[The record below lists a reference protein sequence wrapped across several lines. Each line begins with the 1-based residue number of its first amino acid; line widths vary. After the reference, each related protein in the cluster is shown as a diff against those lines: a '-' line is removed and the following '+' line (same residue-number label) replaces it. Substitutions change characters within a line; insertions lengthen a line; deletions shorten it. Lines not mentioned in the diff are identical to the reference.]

1 MTRSTMR
8 PGALLA
14 AMFAV
19 VLVLAGC
26 GGSDEPSGSGSS
38 GDGTQPVDVLKWAGP
53 GPVVTLDG
61 SVAGDAT
68 SMNGIYLT
76 SAQLTRFNP
85 DREPVLDLAESIEVA
100 KNGTSATV
108 KLLPDLK
115 YSDGTPIVADDLK
128 YAVDRNR
135 NGTGAAFIATIK
147 SVEVVDDLTAVV
159 HLNGPDPD
167 LLSWFAER
175 SLALHPK
182 SEVESDPDYWSHPV
196 SGGPY
201 MVDKSWTPG
210 SDVFRAEE
218 NPNYPKGPMMAKTI
232 EIVSVP
238 DPASR
243 ILQLTS
249 GELDAAVDLPLSS
262 LKSFPSEVKVTTA
275 GVGGSNYLIANQ
287 TLGGPFAEAKV
298 RQAMSYAIDRE
309 EISEKAFFG
318 LQPAST
324 SPMFDCGELCERDL
338 LPEAGARDLDK
349 AKALMEEAGYPDGFE
364 AELKV
369 SNSRGGWQ
377 DAAVIVAK
385 NLADIGIKVKVT
397 PVDEGQHYSSITDQN
412 YQLFFT
418 GGGGHHQATISQMI
432 NPGDFWVAATGWTPP
447 AEAAAVLQRTAS
459 TLDPVERT
467 KAYTEAQQIWMDS
480 MVTIPVTER
489 VQVNGSRVGD
499 IFVPQIANDQK
510 VNVQSV
516 AEAEKGVRAGDL

>member
-1 MTRSTMR
+1 MTRTKKTSWR
-8 PGALLA
+8 LVA
-14 AMFAV
+14 AMCAAM
-19 VLVLAGC
+19 LMLAGC
-26 GGSDEPSGSGSS
+26 GGGSDSADKKETSA
-38 GDGTQPVDVLKWAGP
+38 PVDVLRWAGP

-61 SVAGDAT
+61 AAAGDAT

-85 DREPVLDLAESIEVA
+85 DREPVLDLAQSIDVA
-100 KNGTSATV
+100 KDGMSAKVT
-108 KLLPDLK
+108 LLPDLK
-115 YSDGTPIVADDLK
+115 YSDGTPIVAEDLK

-147 SVEVVDDLTAVV
+147 SVEVVDDSTAIV

-175 SLALHPK
+175 ALSLHPK
-182 SEVESDPDYWSHPV
+182 KEVESDADYWSHPV

-201 MVDKSWTPG
+201 MVDDSWTPG
-210 SDVFRAEE
+210 SDTFRAVE
-218 NPNYPKGPMMAKTI
+218 NPNYPKGPMMAKSI

-238 DPASR
+238 DAESR
-243 ILQLTS
+243 VLQLTS

-262 LKSFPSEVKVTTA
+262 IKSFPSEVDVTHA

-287 TLGGPFAEAKV
+287 TLGGPFASAKV

-309 EISEKAFFG
+309 EISKKAFFG

-324 SPMFDCGELCERDL
+324 SPMFDCGDLCVRGL
-338 LPEAGARDLDK
+338 LPEKGARDLDK
-349 AKALMEEAGYPDGFE
+349 AKQLMDEAGYPDGFK
-364 AELKV
+364 ADLKV

-377 DAAVIVAK
+377 DAAVIIAG
-385 NLADIGIKVKVT
+385 NLADIGINVKVT
-397 PVDEGQHYSSITDQN
+397 PVDEGQHYSSITEQN

-418 GGGGHHQATISQMI
+418 GGGGHYQSTISQMI
-432 NPGDFWVAATGWTPP
+432 NKGDFWVAATGWTPP
-447 AEAAAVLQRTAS
+447 PAAADVLARTAS
-459 TLDPVERT
+459 TLDEGERT
-467 KAYTEAQQIWMDS
+467 EAYTEAQEIWMDS

-489 VQVNGSRVGD
+489 VQLNGSRIGD

-516 AEAEKGVRAGDL
+516 AEHDAGVRAGDL